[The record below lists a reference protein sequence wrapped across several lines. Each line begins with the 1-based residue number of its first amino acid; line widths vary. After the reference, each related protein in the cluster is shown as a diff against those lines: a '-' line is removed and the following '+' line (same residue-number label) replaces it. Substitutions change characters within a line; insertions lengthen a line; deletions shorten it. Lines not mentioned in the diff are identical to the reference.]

1 MILSEGFSGVQIG
14 WRESNIRRS
23 SGGGRGG
30 EEGGALERLEEGGGV
45 EELETLRETTA
56 FLVNISSTFC

>member
-23 SGGGRGG
+23 SGGEEEERREGRWSVWK
-30 EEGGALERLEEGGGV
+30 EGVG
-45 EELETLRETTA
+45 
-56 FLVNISSTFC
+56 

>member
-23 SGGGRGG
+23 SGGE

>member
-23 SGGGRGG
+23 SGRE